1 MDITAQ
7 KSSAIQLLVTM
18 FSAANNMSHETR
30 GKASQTKTVE
40 KILTQE
46 GINLDLPLKI
56 NTSDEY
62 TQLYSAAFNAA
73 AIAKNAEYASDYAIS
88 VGYTAAGI
96 SSHPFPEKVTIDSI
110 NSAAKKMISY
120 MNGQGAIAIK
130 KPLASLII

>member
-1 MDITAQ
+1 MDLTAQ

-18 FSAANNMSHETR
+18 FSAANNMSHEAR
-30 GKASQTKTVE
+30 GKTSQTKTVE
-40 KILTQE
+40 KMLTQE

-73 AIAKNAEYASDYAIS
+73 AIAKNAEYANDYAI
-88 VGYTAAGI
+88 GAAYAAAGI
-96 SSHPFPEKVTIDSI
+96 SKPSPEKVTIDSI

-120 MNGQGAIAIK
+120 MDGQGAIAIK